1 MKKNRIIAI
10 IAALAMILPLCAC
23 DNTADQSGE
32 GGEHRQVEYIPEY
45 GGILRLACFVPD
57 TLNPLVTQYR
67 NVRDVLMT
75 VYEGL
80 FKANSNLRSTPV
92 LADSFTVSASNKI
105 YTIKLKPNVTFHDG
119 SAFDAN
125 DVAATFN
132 YIMSYPTPYTEMLS
146 NVLSCTVVDAST
158 VSVELI
164 SPQTDFVN
172 NLDFPILPSGLT
184 KESFA
189 AENAA
194 FVPIGT
200 GRFSYDGQIPSK
212 YMTCVRYDN
221 WHGGKDTYIDGIKIS
236 FMHNSDDIFHAFDAG
251 EIDMYTTDGSNWGE
265 FSFTSDVTTYE
276 TGSPRYTYIGIN
288 TGNSNLADAAVRRDI
303 NAMLNKKEL
312 VTDVIFNH
320 AVPADLPV
328 IATAYYNEVKSNNAD
343 SQKDGEI
350 SAAETPQK
358 TPDLNK
364 YKFSAYLLFNSESKE
379 KQRAAQFIKKTLE
392 PYGITVVLQSVDF
405 DNYRQRIAEGNYD
418 LYIGEVVMQN
428 NMNTDFMFNSQYRT
442 AQNLCIFSS
451 GEFDSLL
458 NNLDMMNEA
467 DENASIVYTNL
478 KKYFLENVP
487 QIPLFHTNTAL
498 FVNNRIK
505 GTVEANMSAYYSD
518 VGDFFINTK

>member
-1 MKKNRIIAI
+1 MNKNRIIAL
-10 IAALAMILPLCAC
+10 IATLAMIFSLCAC
-23 DNTADQSGE
+23 SSTAEQDGDGNEPNQI
-32 GGEHRQVEYIPEY
+32 EYIPES
-45 GGILRLACFVPD
+45 GGTLRLACFVPD
-57 TLNPLVTQYR
+57 TLNPLSTQYR

-80 FKANSNLRSTPV
+80 FKANSDLRAAPV

-132 YIMSYPTPYTEMLS
+132 YIKTYPTPYTDMLS

-189 AENAA
+189 AENSA

-200 GRFSYDGQIPSK
+200 GRFKYEGQIPSK

-221 WHGGKDTYIDGIKIS
+221 WHGGSTTYIDGIKIS

-288 TGNSNLADAAVRRDI
+288 TGNENLADAAVRRDI
-303 NAMLNKKEL
+303 NAMLDKKEL

-320 AVPADLPV
+320 AVPAELPV
-328 IATAYYNEVKSNNAD
+328 IASAYYNEVKSNNGDKPKDAESSTD
-343 SQKDGEI
+343 TAQKAPEM
-350 SAAETPQK
+350 
-358 TPDLNK
+358 NK
-364 YKFSAYLLFNSESKE
+364 YKFSVYLLCNSESKE
-379 KQRAAQFIKKTLE
+379 KQRAAQFIKKALE

-405 DNYRQRIAEGNYD
+405 DSYRQRIAEGNYD

-442 AQNLCIFSS
+442 AQNLCIFSN

-458 NNLDMMNEA
+458 NNFDMINESS
-467 DENASIVYTNL
+467 ENASIVYNNL

-498 FVNNRIK
+498 FVSNRVK
-505 GTVEANMSAYYSD
+505 GTTRPNMSAYYSD